1 MFPIEFDM
9 IVFKEG
15 KTFVAYSH
23 ELDISSC
30 GKTVEQAKKN
40 LKTAVKL
47 FLEEAKKMGTVEDI
61 LKETGYEKVGN
72 RWIETKMIATELVG
86 VR

>member
-1 MFPIEFDM
+1 MVPIEFDM

-40 LKTAVKL
+40 IKTAVKL
-47 FLEEAKKMGTVEDI
+47 FLEEAEKMGTVEDI
-61 LKETGYEKVGN
+61 LKESGYEKVGN
-72 RWIETKMIATELVG
+72 RWIAPKMIATELVG
-86 VR
+86 VH